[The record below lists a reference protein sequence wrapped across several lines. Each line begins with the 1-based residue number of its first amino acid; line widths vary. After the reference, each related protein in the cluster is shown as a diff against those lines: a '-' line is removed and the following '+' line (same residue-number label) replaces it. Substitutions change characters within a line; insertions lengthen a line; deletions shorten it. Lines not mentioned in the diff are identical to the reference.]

1 MIPQSKVRGQTQPVT
16 TPSSGTWSWISLI
29 DISQVFILSARK
41 GFASLDQAWAQ
52 IYGICLIRDAE
63 AKKAPYFLASF
74 LRKFLFLL
82 SFFIASMWG
91 IAKAFKSSQCCPS
104 SHHSAAGPPWCPSRT
119 WSEEWTSAWCS
130 GETLSFWGSEV
141 SRLTCTS
148 PVYKNCAGL
157 PTPSCT
163 GCCEAVVVGHMK
175 MKDDELAY
183 NVLLV
188 VNFLV
193 SLLKKNW
200 QNIQAL

>member
-41 GFASLDQAWAQ
+41 GFASLVQAWAQ

-91 IAKAFKSSQCCPS
+91 IAKAFESSQCC
-104 SHHSAAGPPWCPSRT
+104 
-119 WSEEWTSAWCS
+119 WSPMMPLKNLEWGVNFS
-130 GETLSFWGSEV
+130 LKFWRNV
-141 SRLTCTS
+141 
-148 PVYKNCAGL
+148 
-157 PTPSCT
+157 
-163 GCCEAVVVGHMK
+163 
-175 MKDDELAY
+175 
-183 NVLLV
+183 VLLRV
-188 VNFLV
+188 R
-193 SLLKKNW
+193 SL
-200 QNIQAL
+200 QADLHLPCL